1 MRILQILIIVIV
13 FTSCKNNDNKFVID
27 DNYRSEI
34 KTFFDAKMEERKGD
48 YLQLIALHK
57 LDTGENTFGKND
69 KNSLVLKIDALPET
83 IGNIIMKGD
92 SLSLVA
98 NEDVIIKTK
107 GDSIIRKTPLALNQY
122 GSSLKLYHDRISW
135 QIITRSNQ
143 QYLRVWN
150 SKNPAIEAFKGFKKF
165 DLNSNFILE
174 GEFSYYDKEKIEVVK
189 AKVDG
194 KRSINFIGKVSFNY
208 QNETYTLEVG
218 ADGFTMVGDITNG
231 DTTYGGGRYFYL
243 DLPKQNGLV
252 KIDFNKLYNPPCAF
266 SEFTTCLYPPRQNQL
281 PFKVLAGETITLL
294 NQPIQN

>member
-1 MRILQILIIVIV
+1 MRILQVLIIVIV
-13 FTSCKNNDNKFVID
+13 FTSCKNNDNRLVID

-34 KTFFDAKMEERKGD
+34 KTFFDTKIEERKGD
-48 YLQLIALHK
+48 YLQLIALYK
-57 LDTGENTFGKND
+57 LDTGKNTFGKNE

-98 NEDVIIKTK
+98 NQDVIIKTK
-107 GDSIIRKTPLALNQY
+107 GDPIITKTPLALNQY
-122 GSSLKLYHDRISW
+122 GSSLKFYHDRLSW

-143 QYLRVWN
+143 QYLRVWD
-150 SKNPAIEAFKGFKKF
+150 SKNPTIEAFKGFKKF

-281 PFKVLAGETITLL
+281 PVKVLAGETISLL
-294 NQPIQN
+294 NLPIQN